1 MKLIYTKKEVNK
13 MDNYLQKLNI
23 NENLKKEINSY
34 RESYPVSHELLYRIP
49 KPDNLYYG
57 DEIWNQAVTALLCGE
72 NILLVGHKATGKNIF
87 AENLAAA
94 FGRPKWD
101 ISFHVNMDAAS
112 LIGMDT
118 FRNGEVTFR
127 PGPVYSAAKAG
138 GFAILDEINM
148 AKSEAMAVLHATL
161 DFRRTIDVPGYDRI
175 DLHPATR
182 FIATMNYGYSGTKE
196 LNEALVS
203 RFAVIKMPM
212 ISKDNLIKLIQDKFE
227 TISEQAA
234 EEFANVF
241 LDLQKKCENSEIS
254 SKALDIRGLLDSIAL
269 MEKGLE
275 VHTALDMGIT
285 NKSFDMYEQTL
296 IKDTIGA
303 RISNKIKTEDL
314 FKKYIIKKIY

>member
-1 MKLIYTKKEVNK
+1 MTLIYNKKEVNK

-23 NENLKKEINSY
+23 NEKLKKEINSY

-127 PGPVYSAAKAG
+127 PGPVYSAAKSG

-303 RISNKIKTEDL
+303 RISKKIKTEDL
-314 FKKYIIKKIY
+314 FKK

>member
-1 MKLIYTKKEVNK
+1 MN
-13 MDNYLQKLNI
+13 NYLQKLNI
-23 NENLKKEINSY
+23 NESLKKEINSY
-34 RESYPVSHELLYRIP
+34 RESYPVTHELLSRIP

-127 PGPVYSAAKAG
+127 PGPVYSAAKSG

-303 RISNKIKTEDL
+303 RISKKIKTEDL
-314 FKKYIIKKIY
+314 FKK

>member
-1 MKLIYTKKEVNK
+1 MKFIYNKKEVNK

-34 RESYPVSHELLYRIP
+34 RENYPVSHELLYRIP

-127 PGPVYSAAKAG
+127 PGPVYSAAKSG

-303 RISNKIKTEDL
+303 RISKKIKTEDL
-314 FKKYIIKKIY
+314 FKK

>member
-1 MKLIYTKKEVNK
+1 MKLIYNKKEVNK

-23 NENLKKEINSY
+23 NEKLKKEINSY

-127 PGPVYSAAKAG
+127 PGPVYSAAKSG

-227 TISEQAA
+227 TISEQAT

-303 RISNKIKTEDL
+303 RISKKIKTEDL
-314 FKKYIIKKIY
+314 FKK

>member
-1 MKLIYTKKEVNK
+1 

-34 RESYPVSHELLYRIP
+34 RESYPVSKELLYRIP

-127 PGPVYSAAKAG
+127 PGPVYSAAKSG

-254 SKALDIRGLLDSIAL
+254 SKALDIRGLFDSIAL

-303 RISNKIKTEDL
+303 RISKKIKTEDL
-314 FKKYIIKKIY
+314 FKK

>member
-1 MKLIYTKKEVNK
+1 MKLIYNKKEVNK

-23 NENLKKEINSY
+23 NEKLKKEINSY

-94 FGRPKWD
+94 FGRPKWN

-127 PGPVYSAAKAG
+127 PGPVYSAAKSG

-303 RISNKIKTEDL
+303 RISKKIKTEDL
-314 FKKYIIKKIY
+314 FKK

>member
-1 MKLIYTKKEVNK
+1 

-34 RESYPVSHELLYRIP
+34 RESYPVSKELLYRIP

-127 PGPVYSAAKAG
+127 PGPVYSAAKSG

-296 IKDTIGA
+296 IKHTIGA
-303 RISNKIKTEDL
+303 RISKKIKTEDL
-314 FKKYIIKKIY
+314 FKK

>member
-1 MKLIYTKKEVNK
+1 MNK
-13 MDNYLQKLNI
+13 MNNYLQKLNI
-23 NENLKKEINSY
+23 NESLKKEINSY
-34 RESYPVSHELLYRIP
+34 RESYPVSKELLYRIP

-127 PGPVYSAAKAG
+127 PGPVYSAAKSG

-303 RISNKIKTEDL
+303 RISKKIKTEDL
-314 FKKYIIKKIY
+314 FKK

>member
-23 NENLKKEINSY
+23 NENLKKEINLY

-127 PGPVYSAAKAG
+127 PGPVYSAAKSG

-303 RISNKIKTEDL
+303 RISKKIKTEDL
-314 FKKYIIKKIY
+314 FKK

>member
-34 RESYPVSHELLYRIP
+34 RENYPVSHELLYRIP

-127 PGPVYSAAKAG
+127 PGPVYSAAKSG

-303 RISNKIKTEDL
+303 RISKKIKTEEFVL
-314 FKKYIIKKIY
+314 KSKL

>member
-13 MDNYLQKLNI
+13 MNNYLQKLNI
-23 NENLKKEINSY
+23 NENLKKEINLY
-34 RESYPVSHELLYRIP
+34 RESYPVSKELLYRIP

-127 PGPVYSAAKAG
+127 PGPVYSAAKSG

-212 ISKDNLIKLIQDKFE
+212 ISKDSLIKLIQDKFE

-303 RISNKIKTEDL
+303 RISKKIKTEDL
-314 FKKYIIKKIY
+314 FKK

>member
-1 MKLIYTKKEVNK
+1 MKLIYNKKEVNK

-23 NENLKKEINSY
+23 NEKLKKEINSY

-94 FGRPKWD
+94 FGSPKWD

-127 PGPVYSAAKAG
+127 PGPVYSAAKSG

-303 RISNKIKTEDL
+303 RISKKIKTEDL
-314 FKKYIIKKIY
+314 FKK

>member
-1 MKLIYTKKEVNK
+1 MKLIYNKKEVNK

-34 RESYPVSHELLYRIP
+34 RENYPVSHELLYRIP

-118 FRNGEVTFR
+118 FRNGELTFR
-127 PGPVYSAAKAG
+127 PGPVYSAAKSG

-303 RISNKIKTEDL
+303 RISKKIKTEDL
-314 FKKYIIKKIY
+314 FKK

>member
-13 MDNYLQKLNI
+13 MNNYLQKLNI
-23 NENLKKEINSY
+23 NESLKKEINSY
-34 RESYPVSHELLYRIP
+34 RESYPVSKELLYRIP

-127 PGPVYSAAKAG
+127 PGPVYSAAKSG

-303 RISNKIKTEDL
+303 RISKKIKTEDL
-314 FKKYIIKKIY
+314 FKK

>member
-1 MKLIYTKKEVNK
+1 MNK

-23 NENLKKEINSY
+23 NENLKKEINLY
-34 RESYPVSHELLYRIP
+34 RESYPVSKELLYRIP

-127 PGPVYSAAKAG
+127 PGPVYSAAKSG

-212 ISKDNLIKLIQDKFE
+212 ISKDNLIKLIQDKFK

-275 VHTALDMGIT
+275 VHTALNMGIT

-303 RISNKIKTEDL
+303 RISKKIKTEDL
-314 FKKYIIKKIY
+314 FKK

>member
-13 MDNYLQKLNI
+13 MNNYLQKLNI
-23 NENLKKEINSY
+23 NESLKKEINSY
-34 RESYPVSHELLYRIP
+34 RESYPVSQELLYRIP
-49 KPDNLYYG
+49 KPGNLYYG

-127 PGPVYSAAKAG
+127 PGPVYSAAKSG

-303 RISNKIKTEDL
+303 RISKKIKTEDL
-314 FKKYIIKKIY
+314 FKK

>member
-13 MDNYLQKLNI
+13 MNNYLQKLNI
-23 NENLKKEINSY
+23 NENLKKEINLY
-34 RESYPVSHELLYRIP
+34 RESYPVSKELLYRIP

-127 PGPVYSAAKAG
+127 PGPVYSVAKSG

-227 TISEQAA
+227 TISVQAA

-303 RISNKIKTEDL
+303 RISKKIKTEDL
-314 FKKYIIKKIY
+314 FKK

>member
-1 MKLIYTKKEVNK
+1 MKFIYTKKEVNK
-13 MDNYLQKLNI
+13 MNNYLQKLNI
-23 NENLKKEINSY
+23 NENLKKEINLY
-34 RESYPVSHELLYRIP
+34 RESYPVSKELLYRIP

-127 PGPVYSAAKAG
+127 PGPVYSAAKSG

-303 RISNKIKTEDL
+303 RISKKIKTEDL
-314 FKKYIIKKIY
+314 FKK

>member
-1 MKLIYTKKEVNK
+1 MKLIYNKKEVNK

-127 PGPVYSAAKAG
+127 PGPVYSAAKSG

-285 NKSFDMYEQTL
+285 NKSVDMYEQTL

-303 RISNKIKTEDL
+303 RISKKIKTEDL
-314 FKKYIIKKIY
+314 FKK

>member
-1 MKLIYTKKEVNK
+1 MY
-13 MDNYLQKLNI
+13 NYLQKLNI

-34 RESYPVSHELLYRIP
+34 RENYPVSHELLYRIP

-94 FGRPKWD
+94 FERPKWD

-112 LIGMDT
+112 LRGMDT

-127 PGPVYSAAKAG
+127 PGPVYSAAKSG

-303 RISNKIKTEDL
+303 RISKKIKTEDL
-314 FKKYIIKKIY
+314 FKK